1 MNTKKNSTSLHKT
14 ADDVRMTIALGQYVR
29 AQLDDG
35 VDPIDVV
42 VALEESLKT
51 MEILHD
57 QTGQRPTCSGE
68 LPITSEVSELLL
80 SISRKAGESIKHQRP

>member
-1 MNTKKNSTSLHKT
+1 MNTKKPSTSLHKT
-14 ADDVRMTIALGQYVR
+14 ADDVRMTIALGHYIK
-29 AQLDDG
+29 AQLNDG
-35 VDPIDVV
+35 VDPVDIT

-57 QTGQRPTCSGE
+57 QTGQRPTRSGE
-68 LPITSEVSELLL
+68 LPITTEVSELLL